1 MKALKSKIEK
11 MNALVEA
18 YRTAHANS
26 AAACEAIVITNKEF
40 TLPDGTVR
48 VFEHVEGGEAW
59 IEARKAE
66 QVAKAK
72 ARRYAMQTAE
82 ALGLKIKR
90 PIASGYDIQEV
101 ARSLTQQFHRAVRAM
116 QEVSFY
122 DSYIAPTLN

>member
-18 YRTAHANS
+18 YRTACENS
-26 AAACEAIVITNKEF
+26 SAACEGIVVTTQNL
-40 TLPDGTVR
+40 TLPDGTTIP
-48 VFEHVEGGEAW
+48 FEHVEGGEAW

-66 QVAKAK
+66 KAAKTK

-82 ALGLKIKR
+82 ALGLKVKR
-90 PIASGYDIQEV
+90 QIVSGHDIEELAQ
-101 ARSLTQQFHRAVRAM
+101 SLTQQFHRAVRAM

-122 DSYIAPTLN
+122 DSYIEPTLI